1 MTLDEWM
8 NPVVAEF
15 PRRLQQHLR
24 SEYRAHYQ
32 DHLSAGGSDDALALF
47 GDPTETR
54 QQLKKVYLT
63 AEALEA
69 RPNVIYL
76 AAFSLFGLYLNSAH
90 LYFRAPHHPHLWS
103 LLGLVLVPL
112 GFAWLWKHTWKWE
125 LSRQR
130 HFRTMGLMTLGM
142 ALWSFPVQSNGLPLL
157 LLQLQPVWAIAG
169 FIGCL
174 YNMFALDARAR
185 RTLNPTGWH
194 KA

>member
-76 AAFSLFGLYLNSAH
+76 AAFSLSCLYLNSAH
-90 LYFRAPHHPHLWS
+90 LYLRVQHSPHL
-103 LLGLVLVPL
+103 LPLVGLVLVPL
-112 GFAWLWKHTWKWE
+112 GVAWLWTHTWTWE
-125 LSRQR
+125 PSRQR
-130 HFRTMGLMTLGM
+130 LFRTLGMMTLGM
-142 ALWSFPVQSNGLPLL
+142 ALWITPGQSNGLPLL
-157 LLQLQPVWAIAG
+157 LLQLQPLWAIAG

-174 YNMFALDARAR
+174 YSMFALDARVR